1 MVILA
6 TIRELQFATRRHVIS
21 IHDMGSIQNAKRI
34 MGDLKPYVSKTMQG
48 GPVLPVG
55 SVLPVGPVTH
65 VAPVEP
71 VGPVGN

>member
-1 MVILA
+1 MIW
-6 TIRELQFATRRHVIS
+6 
-21 IHDMGSIQNAKRI
+21 GSIQNAKRI

-55 SVLPVGPVTH
+55 SVLPVGPVIH